1 MTYDHKQQ
9 SATFNAPEGAPSA
22 HGQLLLA
29 VHDHLTGIYGL
40 NLNSGSAQAGLMGLP
55 SLDAVVKTNAGGG
68 VSQLAVTLAGSW
80 SQSSLTAALGLQ
92 QVANRQLSK
101 PGAAFTLT
109 DPVLLFSAVPAAFYV
124 AMQTNVPSLGV
135 SDAPAT
141 INLRP
146 GGAAALTVSS
156 RLLYVCNVQTSPG
169 MPLSR
174 VRAVCA
180 EVDLQQQIDSQVAAA
195 QHTTC
200 MQHARIFWFIALCP
214 GPLSGTAL

>member
-1 MTYDHKQQ
+1 MIALQDLPAAPQQPAGPSATSGVRLNMTYDHKQQ
-9 SATFNAPEGAPSA
+9 SATFNVPEGAPSTQ
-22 HGQLLLA
+22 GQLLLA
-29 VHDHLTGIYGL
+29 VQDHLTGIYGL

-68 VSQLAVTLAGSW
+68 VSQLALTLAGRW
-80 SQSSLTAALGLQ
+80 SQGNLTAALGLQ
-92 QVANRQLSK
+92 QAAARQSSK
-101 PGAAFTLT
+101 AAFTLS

-156 RLLYVCNVQTSPG
+156 CLCFVNSLLSSTQAFCPK
-169 MPLSR
+169 MALSCMQ
-174 VRAVCA
+174 AVCA
-180 EVDLQQQIDSQVAAA
+180 VHTILAA
-195 QHTTC
+195 
-200 MQHARIFWFIALCP
+200 
-214 GPLSGTAL
+214 S